1 MSQNEIWNHGK
12 VEKTLKAASTNK
24 SELIVYTIV
33 TFVVIFFS
41 YLVLLLILIYFIHV
55 LFLRFYKLKDT
66 VDKIKAYNFSSEDIR
81 K

>member
-33 TFVVIFFS
+33 TFVVIFFFLCSFVIDS
-41 YLVLLLILIYFIHV
+41 YLLYSCIIFKVL
-55 LFLRFYKLKDT
+55 
-66 VDKIKAYNFSSEDIR
+66 
-81 K
+81 